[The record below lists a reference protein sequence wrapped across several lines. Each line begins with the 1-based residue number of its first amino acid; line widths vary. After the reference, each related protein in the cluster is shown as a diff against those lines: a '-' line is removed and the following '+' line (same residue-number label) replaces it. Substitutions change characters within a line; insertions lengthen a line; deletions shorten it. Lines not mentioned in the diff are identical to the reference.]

1 MATAKPEIVTVN
13 GVDICTTSGYMLSV
27 KISTHP
33 AMTDGDTTVTVY
45 NLTVVALVPQSV
57 EVALTYVW
65 GVADITNTVS
75 EYFVAVT
82 DSSCT
87 TTVPGVPPT
96 SLTTTI
102 NGTVSTACLTFEKLP
117 AYVNDTTFKIMA
129 SAPDAGNSATTK
141 PF

>member
-13 GVDICTTSGYMLSV
+13 GVDICTTSGYMLAV

-33 AMTDGDTTVTVY
+33 AMTDDDTTVNVY
-45 NLTVVALVPQSV
+45 NLTAVAIGQQSV
-57 EVALTYVW
+57 DVTLTYLW
-65 GVADITNTVS
+65 GVADITSTVS

-87 TTVPGVPPT
+87 TTVPGDPPT
-96 SLTTTI
+96 SLTTL
-102 NGTVSTACLTFEKLP
+102 NGSACLTFEKLSG
-117 AYVNDTTFKIMA
+117 YELDNTFKITV
-129 SAPDAGNSATTK
+129 SSPDAGNSATTK